1 MPPIPT
7 GSMALAPVPTELRPF
22 PWRFSLGDEVYV
34 LGRPSDSTYK
44 VVGGELWM
52 GFPHLHA
59 VGPAGKTWRFPQ
71 IHCSSRPIEYRKG

>member
-1 MPPIPT
+1 MV
-7 GSMALAPVPTELRPF
+7 LAPGPTDTRPY

-34 LGRPSDSTYK
+34 LGHTNAVTFK

-59 VGPAGKTWRFPQ
+59 VGPDGKTWRLPQ
-71 IHCSSRPIEYRKG
+71 LHCSSRPIDVKKV

>member
-1 MPPIPT
+1 MPVIP
-7 GSMALAPVPTELRPF
+7 SIPMVLASTPTDTRPF

-34 LGRPSDSTYK
+34 LGHPRDSTYK

-52 GFPHLHA
+52 GFPHLHTF
-59 VGPAGKTWRFPQ
+59 GPDGKTWRFPQ